1 MKEVIEEDNNG
12 AIDRLIEIRD
22 WIVDDE
28 AGAAKIIADVAKN
41 AKDIADNKTE
51 YDANKILTDAAIE
64 ANTNLINSNKEVTD
78 KLIADNKLEAE
89 NAIKANTNLIN
100 SNKEATD

>member
-1 MKEVIEEDNNG
+1 
-12 AIDRLIEIRD
+12 
-22 WIVDDE
+22 VDDE

-64 ANTNLINSNKEVTD
+64 ANTNLINSNKEETD
-78 KLIADNKLEAE
+78 
-89 NAIKANTNLIN
+89 
-100 SNKEATD
+100 